1 MTLRSLAPFAPL
13 LFAFSCGGPGPE
25 GLLVPSE
32 APAGIHG
39 LLRDEGEGAFLEH
52 EYEALEA
59 VYDVETMQA
68 PAWTV
73 SGGELET
80 DGARARWH
88 LPEAGVHTIG
98 LRLFLVDGRQ
108 LEASWTVTV
117 LARGGPALN

>member
-1 MTLRSLAPFAPL
+1 MTLRSLLTLASM

-32 APAGIHG
+32 APAGIQG

-52 EYEALEA
+52 EYETLEA
-59 VYDVETMQA
+59 LYDVETLQA
-68 PAWTV
+68 PEWTV

-80 DGARARWH
+80 YGARARWH

-98 LRLFLVDGRQ
+98 LRLVLVDGRQ
-108 LEASWTVTV
+108 LDASWTVTV
-117 LARGGPALN
+117 QARGGPALN